1 MAGAYVLA
9 DQLSRTPS
17 IEQALAGYEKLWR
30 AVAEDKQKVGR
41 SAARWFL
48 PASAWQ
54 LRVRRMM
61 LRAARLP
68 FVDRV
73 VPAALAGKSSALI
86 TDLNRTGTR
95 QLADTQRSGEQTR

>member
-1 MAGAYVLA
+1 
-9 DQLSRTPS
+9 
-17 IEQALAGYEKLWR
+17 
-30 AVAEDKQKVGR
+30 
-41 SAARWFL
+41 
-48 PASAWQ
+48 
-54 LRVRRMM
+54 MM